1 MLCTTCFLGKK
12 AELLPVTKMSFL
24 DKAKKKLGEF
34 TDAAKD
40 AVSGADNKAEGAGE
54 QAVDASTKSTIDQVK
69 DKQGIL
75 SKIQNFLTL
84 GYGTKEDLR
93 ELDKKLRDLYYAD
106 FKAMRHRW
114 EEISLEAL
122 KAKVRA
128 KDDYKKVIQVMD
140 RVAEKIN
147 RADYGYAG
155 LLDRKGHIREDE
167 LSKIFSYDK
176 AVGEQVKDLQ
186 RSIDE
191 IYGMVEAENWVEISP
206 KVRTV
211 KMMLLDIEE
220 KWDGREKEFR
230 PLEVS

>member
-1 MLCTTCFLGKK
+1 
-12 AELLPVTKMSFL
+12 MSFL
-24 DKAKKKLGEF
+24 DKAKKKLGELAG
-34 TDAAKD
+34 AAKD
-40 AVSGADNKAEGAGE
+40 AVNGDNEKTKDAGE
-54 QAVDASTKSTIDQVK
+54 KTVDSSTASTIDQVK
-69 DKQGIL
+69 DKQGII
-75 SKIQNFLTL
+75 SKIQNFFTL

-93 ELDKKLRDLYYAD
+93 ELDKKLRDNYYSD

-122 KAKVRA
+122 KAKVRN

-155 LLDRKGHIREDE
+155 LMDRKGHIREDE
-167 LSKIFSYDK
+167 LSKIFNYDK
-176 AVGEQVKDLQ
+176 ALGAQVDDLQ
-186 RSIDE
+186 KSIEE
-191 IYGMVEAENWVEISP
+191 IYGMVEGENWTETSP

-211 KMMLLDIEE
+211 KLMLLDIEE
-220 KWDGREKEFR
+220 KWDGREREFR